1 MHRRWMRLIGA
12 LFALSLLTAACGGD
26 DTPPA
31 DDGGTPSQSPS
42 DEGGSPSD
50 EGGADLTIVD
60 FSFSPAEL
68 SVTEGQTIT
77 VTNIGETS
85 HTFTT
90 DDDAIDETVGAGET
104 LEITLTGVSS
114 GEFHCRFH
122 TQMTG
127 TLTVG

>member
-1 MHRRWMRLIGA
+1 MHRRWMRSLGA
-12 LFALSLLTAACGGD
+12 LFALTLLTTACGGD
-26 DTPPA
+26 ESEGQPV
-31 DDGGTPSQSPS
+31 DGEEAEAPSESPS
-42 DEGGSPSD
+42 ES
-50 EGGADLTIVD
+50 GGADLTIVD

-90 DDDAIDETVGAGET
+90 DDDAIDETIGAGDT
-104 LEITLTGVSS
+104 VEIELTGVSS
-114 GEFHCRFH
+114 GGFVCRFH
-122 TQMTG
+122 SQMTG

>member
-1 MHRRWMRLIGA
+1 MHRRWMRLMGA

-31 DDGGTPSQSPS
+31 DDGGTSSQ
-42 DEGGSPSD
+42 SPSD

-60 FSFSPAEL
+60 FSFSPSEL

-90 DDDAIDETVGAGET
+90 DEGAIDETIGAGDT
-104 LEITLTGVSS
+104 VEIELTGVSS
-114 GEFHCRFH
+114 GGFVCRFH
-122 TQMTG
+122 SQMTG

>member
-1 MHRRWMRLIGA
+1 MHRRWMRLLGVV
-12 LFALSLLTAACGGD
+12 FALTLLAAACGGD

-31 DDGGTPSQSPS
+31 DDGGNPTESASG
-42 DEGGSPSD
+42 D
-50 EGGADLTIVD
+50 GGADLTIVD
-60 FSFSPAEL
+60 FSFSPADL

-90 DDDAIDETVGAGET
+90 DDETVDETIGAGET
-104 LEITLTGVSS
+104 VEIPLTGVAS
-114 GEFHCRFH
+114 GGFHCRFH
-122 TQMTG
+122 SQMTG

>member
-1 MHRRWMRLIGA
+1 MRRRWMRLLGA
-12 LFALSLLTAACGGD
+12 LFALTLLGAACGGD
-26 DTPPA
+26 EPEGQPV
-31 DDGGTPSQSPS
+31 DGEETEAPSESPS
-42 DEGGSPSD
+42 ES
-50 EGGADLTIVD
+50 GGADLTIVD

-104 LEITLTGVSS
+104 LEITLSGVSS
-114 GEFHCRFH
+114 GGFHCRFH

-127 TLTVG
+127 TLIVG

>member
-1 MHRRWMRLIGA
+1 MHRPWMRLLGA
-12 LFALSLLTAACGGD
+12 LFALTLLAAACGGE

-31 DDGGTPSQSPS
+31 DDGGSPS
-42 DEGGSPSD
+42 ESPSETD
-50 EGGADLTIVD
+50 GGGGADLTIVD
-60 FSFSPAEL
+60 FGFSPAEL

-90 DDDAIDETVGAGET
+90 EDEAIDETIGAGET
-104 LEITLTGVSS
+104 VEIPLTGVAT
-114 GEFHCRFH
+114 GGFHCRFH
-122 TQMTG
+122 SQMAG

>member
-1 MHRRWMRLIGA
+1 MRSLGA
-12 LFALSLLTAACGGD
+12 LFALTLLTTACGGD
-26 DTPPA
+26 EPEGQPV
-31 DDGGTPSQSPS
+31 DGEEAEAPSESPS
-42 DEGGSPSD
+42 ES
-50 EGGADLTIVD
+50 GGADLTIVD

-68 SVTEGQTIT
+68 SVTEAQTIT

-90 DDDAIDETVGAGET
+90 DDDAIDETIGAGET
-104 LEITLTGVSS
+104 LEITLSGVSS
-114 GEFHCRFH
+114 GGFHCRFH

>member
-1 MHRRWMRLIGA
+1 MHRRWMRLLGPV
-12 LFALSLLTAACGGD
+12 FALTLLAAACGGD

-31 DDGGTPSQSPS
+31 EDGGGPSPSESPSDDGGA
-42 DEGGSPSD
+42 DD
-50 EGGADLTIVD
+50 GGADLTMVD
-60 FSFSPAEL
+60 FGFSPTEL

-90 DDDAIDETVGAGET
+90 DDDAIDETVGAGES
-104 LEITLTGVSS
+104 LDITLTDVAS
-114 GEFHCRFH
+114 GGFHCRFH

>member
-114 GEFHCRFH
+114 GGFHCRFH